1 MQSTAGTT
9 RLLNVDWVVIVD
21 LLAHLL
27 LLIDQ
32 LITAAV
38 YSVHPS
44 INQPLSTI
52 IALQCRLRLFDH
64 IARFSLQTLLLTKL
78 FSRSAV
84 STKNISFL
92 TGKDLKVDHEP
103 AVNFT
108 AVKHSVS
115 LREQRGAKALVTRSR
130 SCVIQQSTLQ
140 VGLTLFMAGRISL
153 VKQCKRTA

>member
-1 MQSTAGTT
+1 MSEVVSAAAVDCWNDSSAI
-9 RLLNVDWVVIVD
+9 NVDWVVIVD

-32 LITAAV
+32 LITAAAV

-44 INQPLSTI
+44 INQPLITI
-52 IALQCRLRLFDH
+52 IALQSCLRLFDH
-64 IARFSLQTLLLTKL
+64 TARFSLQNLLLTKL

-130 SCVIQQSTLQ
+130 SCVIQLR
-140 VGLTLFMAGRISL
+140 V
-153 VKQCKRTA
+153 